1 MKLNFPEA
9 TVLKMDVS
17 DFATSA
23 ATLSDIVDVMHISYP
38 CQGHSLRN
46 HQTNPE
52 QDARNI
58 SVAYG
63 TFGLILR
70 NRKPRIIT
78 LEQVRGIMQRSD
90 GQHLRAQISDLVEA
104 GYSVRWSLLNLAEYE
119 NVQARARVIVIA
131 SCPGQELPS
140 FPAKTHGPGL
150 KPLVTIR
157 DILAQVPQHP
167 PSIMS
172 HAVKR
177 NFPAYNPDVPL
188 RGCITSGGVTQKSG
202 GYHPNGRRDFNL
214 QEMAQMQGFSAD
226 HRFYGNITS
235 IRRQIG
241 NAVPPVFAKKLFKSI
256 IPALEET
263 DKKMEAWNK
272 VIEL

>member
-1 MKLNFPEA
+1 
-9 TVLKMDVS
+9 
-17 DFATSA
+17 
-23 ATLSDIVDVMHISYP
+23 
-38 CQGHSLRN
+38 
-46 HQTNPE
+46 
-52 QDARNI
+52 
-58 SVAYG
+58 
-63 TFGLILR
+63 
-70 NRKPRIIT
+70 
-78 LEQVRGIMQRSD
+78 
-90 GQHLRAQISDLVEA
+90 
-104 GYSVRWSLLNLAEYE
+104 
-119 NVQARARVIVIA
+119 
-131 SCPGQELPS
+131 
-140 FPAKTHGPGL
+140 
-150 KPLVTIR
+150 
-157 DILAQVPQHP
+157 
-167 PSIMS
+167 MS